1 MSVLSN
7 IFSKGAKE
15 IVDSAGNLID
25 NISTSDAEKLS
36 AKNELSNIVFTSLG
50 KLQDIQR
57 EIIVTEA
64 SGNWLQ
70 RSWRP
75 IVMLA
80 FAGIVILG
88 AFIEIPY
95 LSDNSK
101 FWSLLEI
108 GMGGYVIGRS
118 AEKVTE
124 SVTNN
129 IDLSSLKKKYRKD
142 NYK

>member
-25 NISTSDAEKLS
+25 NISTSDEEKLS

-57 EIIVTEA
+57 EIIMTEA

-88 AFIEIPY
+88 AFIKIPY

-129 IDLSSLKKKYRKD
+129 IDLSSLKKKDRKE